1 MLFPPPRD
9 LPDPRIEPT
18 SLTSSALAVG
28 FFIASTTWEAQ
39 VKVLVSQ
46 SCLTLCDPIDC
57 DPRLLCPRNS
67 PGKNTGADSHSLS
80 PGDLPNPGIKSK
92 SPSLQADSLPPEPPW
107 KRLQITH
114 STRQWGA
121 QYFLLWKLTELKKQD
136 GRLQSYESLGLNF
149 HSALTACGFG
159 QVPSPAGLTGL

>member
-1 MLFPPPRD
+1 MTPLTVTPGSSVHGI
-9 LPDPRIEPT
+9 LQARILER
-18 SLTSSALAVG
+18 
-28 FFIASTTWEAQ
+28 IAIPFLQ
-39 VKVLVSQ
+39 G
-46 SCLTLCDPIDC
+46 
-57 DPRLLCPRNS
+57 N
-67 PGKNTGADSHSLS
+67 
-80 PGDLPNPGIKSK
+80 LPNPGIKSK

-159 QVPSPAGLTGL
+159 QVPSPAGLTGLGDLVPEPPYCPPLAGWAQQPCRMEWAGEEYKHICFLDCRFSSLIQKIGS